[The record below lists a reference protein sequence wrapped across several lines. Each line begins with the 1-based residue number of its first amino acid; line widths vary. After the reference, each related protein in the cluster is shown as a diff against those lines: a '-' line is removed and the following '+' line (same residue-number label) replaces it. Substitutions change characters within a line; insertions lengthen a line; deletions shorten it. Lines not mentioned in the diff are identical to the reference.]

1 MKCSTCN
8 KNIVPDEIVSGYG
21 QDSGGNVFC
30 YDCCAV
36 KDKEQML
43 RDRNAVLYLD
53 DVKHRVSNWPGT
65 LKFDV
70 KAMWVNRHNMDGRI
84 THVRFIGP
92 DNKVWSGKQVGNN
105 SQLCYCKRTKISVG
119 DIYS

>member
-43 RDRNAVLYLD
+43 RDGKAVLYLD
-53 DVKHRVSNWPGT
+53 DKRRTVTNWPGT

-70 KAMWVNRHNMDGRI
+70 PVMWTGKHNMASKA
-84 THVRFIGP
+84 TFVRFIGP
-92 DNKVWSGKQVGNN
+92 DDKVWSGKQVGDN
-105 SQLCYCKRTKISVG
+105 SQLCYCKRTKISVQ
-119 DIYS
+119 DIWW